1 MSKPPK
7 VPGGPTISFE
17 GAGWTESEKGTGTV
31 VANKAGSALAG
42 VLNEKHFGWSLTPAE
57 ALKLTHRGTITFSRT
72 GQSCAEATGV
82 ATNICWGRVTG
93 VRAIEVYTNAGDVTG
108 AHYWFGHEL
117 GHAFEAAVGRS
128 IPSAALQQAQNT
140 DPAFPNRVVGDDSN
154 RETWGFAGTRWTWQ
168 QSSSANANE
177 EFADMYLGWIYYG
190 FEDSPIGQ
198 MRADFMA
205 NNMSAWVD
213 LAVSR
218 LP

>member
-1 MSKPPK
+1 
-7 VPGGPTISFE
+7 
-17 GAGWTESEKGTGTV
+17 V
-31 VANKAGSALAG
+31 VANKVGSALAK
-42 VLNEKHFGWSLTPAE
+42 VLNEKHFGWALTAEE

-82 ATNICWGRVTG
+82 ETNICWGRVTG

-108 AHYWFGHEL
+108 AYYWFGHEL
-117 GHAFEAAVGRS
+117 GHAFEAAVGGFT
-128 IPSAALQQAQNT
+128 PSKALQKAQDD
-140 DPAFPNRVVGDDSN
+140 DPAFPNRVVGDDGLVSN
-154 RETWGFAGTRWTWQ
+154 SKTWGFAGTLWTWQ

-177 EFADMYLGWIYYG
+177 EFADMYLGWVYYG

-198 MRADFMA
+198 MRANFMA
-205 NNMSAWVD
+205 NNMSAWAD